1 MPDKMKK
8 ILRGLLYL
16 GKAYLLL
23 VGLIVTVMVGRQL
36 YLDRQ
41 SKIPMV
47 RAQLNLVL
55 PPATFTNQPNQAG
68 ERK

>member
-23 VGLIVTVMVGRQL
+23 VGLIVTVMVGR
-36 YLDRQ
+36 
-41 SKIPMV
+41 
-47 RAQLNLVL
+47 
-55 PPATFTNQPNQAG
+55 
-68 ERK
+68 

>member
-1 MPDKMKK
+1 MLKK
-8 ILRGLLYL
+8 VLHALFYL
-16 GKAYLLL
+16 AKAYLLL

-41 SKIPMV
+41 GSKIPMV

-55 PPATFTNQPNQAG
+55 PPATFTNRPGQSVTGKQ
-68 ERK
+68 